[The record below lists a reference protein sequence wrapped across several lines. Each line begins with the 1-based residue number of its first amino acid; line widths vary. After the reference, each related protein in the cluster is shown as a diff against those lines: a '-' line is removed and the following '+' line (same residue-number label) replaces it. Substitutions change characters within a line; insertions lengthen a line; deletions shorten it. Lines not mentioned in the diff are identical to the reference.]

1 MLKYSQKNK
10 KFEVQSVHK
19 CTNYNW
25 DKNKNKHC
33 AILYSESLEKPVNA
47 FVKYKKCSLD
57 EQKLCNHYNCG
68 VQII

>member
-1 MLKYSQKNK
+1 MIKARDKG
-10 KFEVQSVHK
+10 FEVQSIHK

-25 DKNKNKHC
+25 VKDKNKHC

-47 FVKYKKCSLD
+47 FVQYKKCSLD

-68 VQII
+68 VKDET